1 MPYDAIVIGAGLGGL
16 TAGAML
22 AKRGKKIL
30 LIEQHRIPGGC
41 ATTFR
46 RKDLRIEVGLH
57 AMDGMDGDDDPK
69 MAIFKEL
76 GILDK
81 ITLIRLPEFYRYRKG
96 EMDIVIPDN
105 KEAAIR
111 TLKARFP
118 DDSRG
123 IDRFF
128 KVIHGISRDIR
139 RLPRQRWRLLLQLPL
154 FPVLYW
160 HLLRY
165 SPMTVGRFVDT
176 LTDNEE
182 LKILLLANA
191 GYYDDDPYRLGMLY
205 FSVAQDGYLAAGGYF
220 IKGGSQN
227 LSNALAACIRE
238 NGGELVFGHEVTRIL
253 VRDGS
258 AIGVRYRRAGTQ
270 QSAPQESREAMAQVI
285 VCNAAVP
292 NVVNTLIPNFP
303 DQAVK
308 KRINAMRTPSSLS
321 TIYLGFNKPP
331 SELGNRHYSTFVFD
345 EGLTRA
351 AQLAG
356 GERGRDYRQRA
367 FAFVDYGQIDSGLA
381 PTGKSVGAICFA
393 DYIEEWDRLPEEE
406 YRAKKERVTR
416 IFLERLERLIPGIS
430 AHIEYCELGT
440 PKTVERYTKNPGG
453 VVYGFAQSPE
463 QSGMKRFTGLKAV
476 TNLYFASAWGFP
488 GGGFT
493 GAILGGAMTAE
504 AIAQRG

>member
-1 MPYDAIVIGAGLGGL
+1 MHYDAIVIGAGLGGL
-16 TAGAML
+16 TAGALL
-22 AKRGKKIL
+22 AKRGQKVL
-30 LIEQHRIPGGC
+30 LIEQHHVPGGC

-57 AMDGMDGDDDPK
+57 AMDGMAGEDDPK

-81 ITLIRLPEFYRYRKG
+81 ITLVRLPEFYRYRKG

-105 KEAAIR
+105 REETIRVLKE
-111 TLKARFP
+111 RFP
-118 DDSRG
+118 NDGKG
-123 IDRFF
+123 IERFF
-128 KVIHGISRDIR
+128 KVIHGISREIN
-139 RLPRQRWRLLLQLPL
+139 RLPRQRWRLMLLLPL
-154 FPVLYW
+154 FPLLYW

-165 SPMTVGRFVDT
+165 APMTVGRFVDT
-176 LTDNEE
+176 ITANEE

-205 FSVAQDGYLAAGGYF
+205 FSVAQEGYFAGGGYF

-227 LSNALAACIRE
+227 LSDALAACIRE
-238 NGGELVFGHEVTRIL
+238 NGGELVLGHEVTQIL
-253 VRDGS
+253 VRDG
-258 AIGVRYRRAGTQ
+258 AAMGVRYQRTSHSHAE
-270 QSAPQESREAMAQVI
+270 AQEEKEALARVI

-292 NVVNTLIPNFP
+292 NVVNRLIPDFP
-303 DQAVK
+303 DQAAK
-308 KRINAMRTPSSLS
+308 ERINTLRTPASLS
-321 TIYLGFNKPP
+321 TLYLGFSKPP
-331 SELGNRHYSTFVFD
+331 KELGNRHYSTFILD
-345 EGLTRA
+345 PGLTRA

-356 GERGRDYRQRA
+356 GEQGRGYQQRT

-381 PTGKSVGAICFA
+381 PEGKSVGVICFA
-393 DYIEEWDRLPEEE
+393 DYLEEWERLTEAE
-406 YRAKKERVTR
+406 YRARKERVTG
-416 IFLERLERLIPGIS
+416 IFLERLEQLLPGIG

-440 PKTVERYTKNPGG
+440 PKTVERYTRNPGG

-463 QSGMKRFTGLKAV
+463 QSGMKRFMGFTAIK
-476 TNLYFASAWGFP
+476 NLYFASAWGFP

-504 AIAQRG
+504 EILKRG